1 MAYVTGA
8 GMVKID
14 RHYSLGVRELAAQ
27 AAEKALEDSE
37 RSSVDFVIAASS
49 LSFMQEPQLD
59 LASYLASTL
68 GLRGVKAL
76 TVEAGEASGAAAVQ
90 AALALV
96 KSGLA
101 RRVLVVGVDKMT
113 DYNSPE
119 TYRHLQHLYDTVG
132 EGFHKIGHAGIA
144 GILMRLYMTEYGV
157 DREVMAYWSALM
169 HANAKENPYA
179 MLRFALDPSKVKN
192 AMPLADPVTLLDAYP
207 LGDGAAAIVIESSPG
222 RAMASILTVESATGY
237 PSVAHRQ
244 NPLHIESLAEAASK
258 AGIMGGDGRMRIDF
272 MEIHDSFTITAFMIL
287 ETLGASDKGKAAEDA
302 AEGRYSRD
310 GELPVNPSGGLKA
323 RGHPIGA
330 TGFYQYAEAA
340 MQLAGV
346 FPGVKVGDA
355 KRGAV
360 VSLNGFGSSSYVGL
374 LSRP

>member
-27 AAEKALEDSE
+27 AAEEALRDAE
-37 RSSVDFVIAASS
+37 RGSVDFIVAASS
-49 LSFMQEPQLD
+49 LSYMQEPQLD

-68 GLRGVKAL
+68 GLRGARAL
-76 TVEAGEASGAAAVQ
+76 AVEAGEASGVAAVQ

-96 KSGLA
+96 KSGMA

-144 GILMRLYMTEYGV
+144 GILMRLYMDEYGV
-157 DREVMAYWSALM
+157 DRDVTAYWPALM

-192 AMPLADPVTLLDAYP
+192 AMPLAEPITLLDAYP
-207 LGDGAAAIVIESSPG
+207 LGDGAAAIIVEASPG
-222 RAMASILTVESATGY
+222 RAMAEIQAVESATGY
-237 PSVAHRQ
+237 PSIAHRQ

-258 AGIMGGDGRMRIDF
+258 AGIMGGDGLASIDF

-330 TGFYQYAEAA
+330 TGVYQYAEAA
-340 MQLAGV
+340 MQLAGT
-346 FPGVKVGDA
+346 FPGVRIDGA
-355 KRGAV
+355 RRAAV
-360 VSLNGFGSSSYVGL
+360 VSLNGFGSSSYIGV